1 MKSLA
6 EKISSEQWERILV
19 ALDSVAKTISE
30 LTKLTKL
37 TIGSVEKHV
46 EVLVIAGLVA
56 RNTDALVSVR

>member
-19 ALDSVAKTISE
+19 ALYSVAKTISE

-46 EVLVIAGLVA
+46 EVLVIAGSVA

>member
-19 ALDSVAKTISE
+19 ALDSVAKSISE

>member
-19 ALDSVAKTISE
+19 ALDSVAKSISE
-30 LTKLTKL
+30 LTKL